1 MTITPLL
8 VGAMV
13 AAAAVVE
20 SVFGWPGI
28 GRLIVESVANRD
40 LAVLQMIVMMVAALM
55 ITTNLIVDLTYS
67 TLDPRTSAGR
77 T

>member
-1 MTITPLL
+1 
-8 VGAMV
+8 
-13 AAAAVVE
+13 
-20 SVFGWPGI
+20 
-28 GRLIVESVANRD
+28 
-40 LAVLQMIVMMVAALM
+40 VMMVAALM